1 MKTYDIYGLK
11 NSDLKM
17 VLITVEIVLGS
28 KFEIRESI
36 YYGGEYYRVY
46 GGEYY
51 RVGEASQE
59 NFILQQNFNII
70 EQEWNQEEF
79 LDMVTVLYV
88 NNIERAEELKNL
100 LTDAIPEIKLLK
112 RRQI

>member
-1 MKTYDIYGLK
+1 MKTYDIYGLN

-36 YYGGEYYRVY
+36 CYGGEYYRL
-46 GGEYY
+46 
-51 RVGEASQE
+51 GEASQE

-70 EQEWNQEEF
+70 
-79 LDMVTVLYV
+79 
-88 NNIERAEELKNL
+88 
-100 LTDAIPEIKLLK
+100 
-112 RRQI
+112 